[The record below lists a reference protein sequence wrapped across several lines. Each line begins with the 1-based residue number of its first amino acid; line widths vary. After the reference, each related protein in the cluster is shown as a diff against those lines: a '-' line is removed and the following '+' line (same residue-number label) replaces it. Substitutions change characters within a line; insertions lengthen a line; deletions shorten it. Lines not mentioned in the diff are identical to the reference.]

1 VPLEKT
7 LCDINLDSMN
17 VWGRT
22 ADIESVG
29 YGATTLDEVIVAAA
43 ADQGRVVRG
52 DSEPEKGYAY
62 RSDQFEF
69 EKKGVPALYA
79 DGGSLFV
86 RRDPGFG
93 AAKRAEYTAQNYHK
107 PSDEVRSDWDLAGV
121 VQDLDLLVDVARRVA
136 NAREWPA
143 WKTGAEFRERR
154 EKMLQAAR

>member
-22 ADIESVG
+22 EDVESVG
-29 YGATTLDEVIVAAA
+29 YGATTLDEMIVAAA

-79 DGGSLFV
+79 DGGSLFIG
-86 RRDPGFG
+86 REPGFG
-93 AAKRAEYTAQNYHK
+93 AGKRADYIAHDYHK
-107 PSDEVRSDWDLAGV
+107 PSDEVRQERDLSGV
-121 VQDLDLLVDVARRVA
+121 AQDLQLLVDVGRRVA
-136 NAREWPA
+136 SAREWPA
-143 WKTGAEFRERR
+143 WKPGAEFRERR
-154 EKMLQAAR
+154 EKMLQPAR